1 MEIDVIY
8 EEGVFK
14 PLKKVDLKE
23 GTRLTFIIGKDRVE
37 KILQDLKNLEPL
49 DIEIDDERREW
60 DYYAETMS
68 LQLISFCEKPCCRYK
83 GLRNQK
89 LQVITSI

>member
-23 GTRLTFIIGKDRVE
+23 ETRLTFIMGKDRVE

-49 DIEIDDERREW
+49 DIEIDDERLEW

-68 LQLISFCEKPCCRYK
+68 L
-83 GLRNQK
+83 
-89 LQVITSI
+89 

>member
-23 GTRLTFIIGKDRVE
+23 GTRLTFIMGKDRME

-49 DIEIDDERREW
+49 DVEIDDERREW
-60 DYYAETMS
+60 AYYAETIS
-68 LQLISFCEKPCCRYK
+68 L
-83 GLRNQK
+83 
-89 LQVITSI
+89 

>member
-23 GTRLTFIIGKDRVE
+23 GTRLTFIMGKDRVE

-49 DIEIDDERREW
+49 DVEIDDERREW

-68 LQLISFCEKPCCRYK
+68 L
-83 GLRNQK
+83 
-89 LQVITSI
+89 